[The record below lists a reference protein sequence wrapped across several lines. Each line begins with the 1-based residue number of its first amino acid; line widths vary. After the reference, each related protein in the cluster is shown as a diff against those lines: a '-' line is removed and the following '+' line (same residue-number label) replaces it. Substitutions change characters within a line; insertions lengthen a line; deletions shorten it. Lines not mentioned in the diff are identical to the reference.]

1 MIESNPTLGEDHC
14 SGIILATLP
23 LTYEAFDNKVAAGK
37 QLNIMTCPS
46 GSLMCNLENFIDKNF
61 HVDREREPP

>member
-1 MIESNPTLGEDHC
+1 MNFLFQALPCTLGMIESNPTLAEDHC

-37 QLNIMTCPS
+37 QLT
-46 GSLMCNLENFIDKNF
+46 L
-61 HVDREREPP
+61 